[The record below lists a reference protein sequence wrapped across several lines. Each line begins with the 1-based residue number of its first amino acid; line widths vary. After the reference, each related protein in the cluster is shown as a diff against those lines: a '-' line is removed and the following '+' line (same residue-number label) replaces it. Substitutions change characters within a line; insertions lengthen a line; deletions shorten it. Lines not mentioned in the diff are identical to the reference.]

1 MNTAIGIDVSKGKS
15 VVAAMRPFGEVALP
29 PREFL
34 HTSAGLSK
42 LTESLRLFD
51 GSTRVIMEATGRYH
65 EPVVSALRAA
75 GIFVSVVNP
84 KLIKDFSN
92 NSLRKVK
99 TDKADAVK
107 IARYGLEYW
116 EEMREFTETDTV
128 RQQLKLFSRQYN
140 LHMKTVVALQNN
152 LISLLDSVFPGVNN
166 MFTSPT
172 QDDGHQKWVD
182 FVCTFY
188 HRDCVSGVS
197 VSAFS
202 ERYHKWCKRNGYRF
216 NTASATEIHTA
227 SRDMVVTLPKNA
239 LTKTLITSAAG
250 QLTASATLLAT
261 LKSEFIRLA
270 ASLPEYGIVSSMYGV
285 GDITGAQL
293 MAEIGDVRR
302 FANRGALIAFAG
314 VDPGVNQSGKHDA
327 KGVRTTKRGSPHL
340 RKTLFQI
347 VNTHLLKSPHD
358 EPVYQFLD
366 KKRAEGK
373 PYLVYMTAAANKLLR
388 IYHARVRQFLDAAEP
403 LDEVAS
409 DS

>member
-1 MNTAIGIDVSKGKS
+1 MNTAVGIDVSKGKS

-34 HTSAGLSK
+34 HTSADLSA
-42 LTESLRLFD
+42 LTESLRLIE
-51 GSTRVIMEATGRYH
+51 GNTRVILEATGRYH
-65 EPVVSALRAA
+65 EPIVMALRGA
-75 GIFVSVVNP
+75 GIFVSIVNP
-84 KLIKDFSN
+84 KLIKDFGR

-99 TDKADAVK
+99 TDKADAMK

-116 EEMREFTETDTV
+116 EEMREYTETDTV

-152 LISLLDSVFPGVNN
+152 LISLLDSVFPGINEL
-166 MFTSPT
+166 FISPVR
-172 QDDGHQKWVD
+172 DDGHQKWVD
-182 FVCTFY
+182 FICTFY
-188 HRDCVSGVS
+188 HRDCITGVS
-197 VSAFS
+197 ASAFV
-202 ERYHKWCKRNGYRF
+202 ERYHKWCKRKGYNF
-216 NTASATEIHTA
+216 STAKAAELHAA
-227 SRDMVVTLPKNA
+227 SCEMVVTMPKNA

-250 QLTASATLLAT
+250 QLIAATTTLAT

-270 ASLPEYGIVSSMYGV
+270 ATLPEYEIVSSMYGV

-314 VDPGVNQSGKHDA
+314 IDPGVNESGKHSA
-327 KGVRTTKRGSPHL
+327 QSVRTTKRGSPHL

-347 VNTHLLKSPHD
+347 VSTHLKQSPQD

-366 KKRAEGK
+366 RKRAEGK
-373 PYLVYMTAAANKLLR
+373 PYLVYMIAAANKFLR
-388 IYHARVRQFLDAAEP
+388 IYHAKVKEYLNCLDSVE
-403 LDEVAS
+403 LNT
-409 DS
+409 

>member
-1 MNTAIGIDVSKGKS
+1 MNTAVGIDVSKGKS
-15 VVAAMRPFGEVALP
+15 VVAAMRPFGEVVLP

-34 HTSAGLSK
+34 HTSDDLTA
-42 LTESLRLFD
+42 LTESLRLID
-51 GSTRVIMEATGRYH
+51 GDTRVILEATGRYH
-65 EPVVSALRAA
+65 EPVTQALREA

-84 KLIKDFSN
+84 KLIKDYGN

-107 IARYGLEYW
+107 IARYGLERW
-116 EEMREFTETDTV
+116 EEMREYTETDTV

-152 LISLLDSVFPGVNN
+152 LISLLDSVFPGINEL
-166 MFTSPT
+166 FKSPVR
-172 QDDGHQKWVD
+172 DDGHQKWVD

-197 VSAFS
+197 IAAFS
-202 ERYHKWCKRNGYRF
+202 ERYNKWCKRKGYNF
-216 NTASATEIHTA
+216 STAKAAGLHAA
-227 SRDMVVTLPKNA
+227 SREMVVTMPKNA
-239 LTKTLITSAAG
+239 LTKTLITSAVE
-250 QLTASATLLAT
+250 QLTASTTAVAA
-261 LKSEFIRLA
+261 LKAEFIRLA
-270 ASLPEYGIVSSMYGV
+270 ATLPEYEIVSSMYGV

-314 VDPGVNQSGKHDA
+314 VDPGVNESGKHSSQS
-327 KGVRTTKRGSPHL
+327 VRTTKRGSPHL

-347 VNTHLLKSPHD
+347 VSTHLKQSPQD

-366 KKRAEGK
+366 RKRAGGK
-373 PYLVYMTAAANKLLR
+373 PYLVYMTAAANKFLR
-388 IYHARVRQFLDAAEP
+388 IYHARVKAHLNELDV
-403 LDEVAS
+403 LDT
-409 DS
+409 

>member
-1 MNTAIGIDVSKGKS
+1 MNTAVGIDVSKGKS

-29 PREFL
+29 PRAFL
-34 HTSAGLSK
+34 HTCEDLSA
-42 LTESLRLFD
+42 LTELLRLIE
-51 GSTRVIMEATGRYH
+51 GNTRVILEATGRYH
-65 EPVVSALRAA
+65 EPIVVALREA
-75 GIFVSVVNP
+75 GIFVSIVNP
-84 KLIKDFSN
+84 KLIKDFGN

-116 EEMREFTETDTV
+116 EEMREYTETDTV

-140 LHMKTVVALQNN
+140 LHMKTVVSLQNN
-152 LISLLDSVFPGVNN
+152 LISLLDSVFPGINER
-166 MFTSPT
+166 FTSPVR
-172 QDDGHQKWVD
+172 DDGHQKWVD

-197 VSAFS
+197 ASAFA
-202 ERYHKWCKRNGYRF
+202 ERYHKWCKRKGYHF
-216 NTASATEIHTA
+216 STAKAAELHAA
-227 SRDMVVTLPKNA
+227 SLEMVVTMPKNT
-239 LTKTLITSAAG
+239 LTKALITSATG
-250 QLTASATLLAT
+250 QLIAATTMLAT

-270 ASLPEYGIVSSMYGV
+270 ATLPEYEIVSSMYGV

-314 VDPGVNQSGKHDA
+314 VDPGVNESGKHSA
-327 KGVRTTKRGSPHL
+327 QSVPTTKRGSPHL

-347 VNTHLLKSPHD
+347 VSTHLKQSPKD

-366 KKRAEGK
+366 RKRAEGK
-373 PYLVYMTAAANKLLR
+373 PYLVYMTAAANKFLR
-388 IYHARVRQFLDAAEP
+388 IYHAKVREYLNGLDSVE
-403 LDEVAS
+403 S
-409 DS
+409 NT